1 MSGEQFQPVQC
12 IFRESPAPLWIISDY
27 ETNMKKNTTD
37 DTIVWNSFR
46 KGDDEAYILIY
57 RKYIKDLYFQGLQF
71 TRNKEIIK
79 DCIQD
84 VFTKLYKYR
93 ANLGDTD
100 NIKYYLLVSMRNQ
113 LLTTI
118 SKEKI
123 YVDTGAEN
131 ADQESQSEKNIEE
144 ILIEQEENMTLE
156 EKVNLIMSLLTD
168 RQKEA
173 IRYRYIECL
182 SPEEIC
188 ALMGLNYQSLQNI
201 LSRSLKKIRQYVK
214 KDLSE

>member
-1 MSGEQFQPVQC
+1 
-12 IFRESPAPLWIISDY
+12 
-27 ETNMKKNTTD
+27 MKKNTTD
-37 DTIVWNSFR
+37 DAIVWNSFR
-46 KGDDEAYILIY
+46 NGNDEAYILIY
-57 RKYIKDLYFQGLQF
+57 RKYVRDLYLQGLQF

-93 ANLGDTD
+93 ATIGETD
-100 NIKYYLLVSMRNQ
+100 NIKYYLLTSMRNQ
-113 LLTTI
+113 LLTTL

-123 YVDTGAEN
+123 YVDTESEN
-131 ADQESQSEKNIEE
+131 TNSESLFEKNIEE

-156 EKVNLIMSLLTD
+156 DKINLIMSLLTD

-188 ALMGLNYQSLQNI
+188 SLMGLNYQSLQNI

-214 KDLSE
+214 KDLPE

>member
-1 MSGEQFQPVQC
+1 MSSWISP
-12 IFRESPAPLWIISDY
+12 ESPDSRWIISDD

-37 DTIVWNSFR
+37 DTLRWNSFR
-46 KGDDEAYILIY
+46 NGNDEAYILIY
-57 RKYIKDLYFQGLQF
+57 RKYIRDLYFQGLQF

-84 VFTKLYKYR
+84 VFTKLYKHR
-93 ANLGDTD
+93 ASLGDTD
-100 NIKYYLLVSMRNQ
+100 NIRYYLLASMRNQ
-113 LLTTI
+113 LLTVM

-123 YVDTGAEN
+123 YADTDSDTINPEIQFEMN
-131 ADQESQSEKNIEE
+131 VEE
-144 ILIEQEENMTLE
+144 VLIEREENITLE

-182 SPEEIC
+182 SMEEIC
-188 ALMGLNYQSLQNI
+188 ALMNMNYQSLQNI
-201 LSRSLKKIRQYVK
+201 LSRAMKKMRQYVK
-214 KDLSE
+214 KDLPK